1 MRELTLEQIGKE
13 ISAAAQ
19 QIPLAQR
26 GSFADV
32 MKSLHT
38 PVGGLRRNK

>member
-1 MRELTLEQIGKE
+1 MREMTLDQIGKE

-26 GSFADV
+26 GSFADL
-32 MKSLHT
+32 MKSSHT
-38 PVGGLRRNK
+38 PVGQLRRKK